1 MIKKKRSFISSVLK
15 LSLVLLLNQIGM
27 AKKVNAKNKPKVV
40 VLGAGFGG
48 ASCIS
53 YLSNF
58 TDLIDLVVV
67 DKNKWIKTCPFSNL
81 VIGNLIDES
90 KITFKPKFNKN
101 IKFVISEF
109 KFIDAERKKILFD
122 DESSLDFDF
131 LIMSPGI
138 GYKSKQIQGYSVN
151 DNENIPHC
159 WDGENKIANFKK
171 GLDSLENNCKIIISS
186 PDYPYR
192 CPPAPYERASMIA
205 NYLKGKSVKFKILIF
220 DSKNSFTKKNIFLKE
235 WKEMYGNSIEWV
247 SKQNG
252 GQISRFE
259 KKKVFNSDGEKIKG
273 DFIHIIPEQKAGKII
288 FDSKLC
294 NNDWCTI
301 NPQTFQLLNFKDIYA
316 VGDSVDAGDMPKS
329 AFSAESQAK
338 ILSLNL
344 INRILQK
351 SYLNPVF
358 LNTCY
363 SFSSNDRAFSI
374 TSWYKLNTMK
384 DRIVSLGS
392 SQSSD
397 DGLND
402 ERIRE
407 SKEAFG
413 WYESI
418 TKTLYG

>member
-1 MIKKKRSFISSVLK
+1 MEK
-15 LSLVLLLNQIGM
+15 
-27 AKKVNAKNKPKVV
+27 
-40 VLGAGFGG
+40 
-48 ASCIS
+48 
-53 YLSNF
+53 
-58 TDLIDLVVV
+58 
-67 DKNKWIKTCPFSNL
+67 
-81 VIGNLIDES
+81 
-90 KITFKPKFNKN
+90 
-101 IKFVISEF
+101 
-109 KFIDAERKKILFD
+109 
-122 DESSLDFDF
+122 
-131 LIMSPGI
+131 
-138 GYKSKQIQGYSVN
+138 
-151 DNENIPHC
+151 
-159 WDGENKIANFKK
+159 
-171 GLDSLENNCKIIISS
+171 
-186 PDYPYR
+186 
-192 CPPAPYERASMIA
+192 
-205 NYLKGKSVKFKILIF
+205 
-220 DSKNSFTKKNIFLKE
+220 
-235 WKEMYGNSIEWV
+235 MYGNSIEWI
-247 SKQNG
+247 SKKNG
-252 GQISRFE
+252 GQITRFE